1 MIPIVYDA
9 AATNFN
15 NQGLG
20 MLRDVET
27 AIVTEERNGIY
38 ELEITYP
45 VGGVNAEYLVNFNYI
60 KVKVDDDKDLQ
71 LFRIGNVTKSDS
83 NYTIS
88 VIAHHITYDLNGLYV
103 SPLILFNADCNAAM
117 ESIFENVDSSSFSG
131 SSDLL
136 TKRAQFAMGN
146 QSAMN
151 CIAGTRGSLLDLWGG
166 EIIRDNWHI
175 RLVKSRGQDNG
186 VTLRGASD
194 ITGLTINVDT
204 TDLVTEIVPY
214 YIDQENKID
223 GEDLVH
229 MLPEVSI
236 KSPLYNDYPVK
247 RTLGVDY
254 TGDEA
259 VNSIDTLR
267 TKAKTWFDNN
277 ERDKPKISMD
287 VNFIALWQYQGYE
300 FLRDLRRLRL
310 CDTTRVY
317 HDALGVSV
325 TVKVTTTVY
334 DVLQERYTLMKLGT
348 PRATFDMDMF
358 NQIDTVKRIF
368 GR

>member
-9 AATNFN
+9 TTTNFN

-38 ELEITYP
+38 ELTLTYP
-45 VGGVNAEYLVNFNYI
+45 VGGVNAEYLTNLNYI
-60 KVKVDDDKDLQ
+60 KVKVDDDKELQ
-71 LFRIGNVTKSDS
+71 LFRINNVSKSDS

-88 VIAHHITYDLNGLYV
+88 VIAHHITYDLNGMYV
-103 SPLILFNADCNAAM
+103 SPLIIFNADCDTAMKAMLNATG
-117 ESIFENVDSSSFSG
+117 STRFYG
-131 SSDLL
+131 SSDMT

-175 RLVKSRGQDNG
+175 QLVKSRGKDNG

-194 ITGLTINVDT
+194 ITGLTIVVDT

-214 YIDQENKID
+214 YIDEENKIE
-223 GEDLVH
+223 GENTIVL
-229 MLPEVSI
+229 LPETYI
-236 KSPLYNDYPVK
+236 KSPYINDYPVK

-259 VNSIDTLR
+259 VTSVDTLR
-267 TKAKTWFDNN
+267 SKAKTWFDNN
-277 ERDKPKISMD
+277 EKDKPKISMD
-287 VNFIALWQYQGYE
+287 VNFIALWQFQGYE
-300 FLRDLRRLRL
+300 FLRDLQRLRL

-317 HDALGVSV
+317 HEALGVSV

-348 PRATFDMDMF
+348 PKTTFDMDMF